1 MNMLKIVVAE
11 ILALAAIAL
20 LASCAT
26 PPAIKTKKDVDLKSY
41 MGKWHEIAR
50 FENSFQKGVRDSSA
64 VYAMRDDGQ
73 IDVFN
78 SGYDKDGNLRSAK
91 GVAYVPDPAENSK
104 TRVSF
109 FYPFYAD
116 YYILELA
123 PDYSWALV
131 GSSSPDYLWVLSRT
145 KTLPESALNEILAL
159 AKSRNYDVSKLKY
172 NGRP

>member
-1 MNMLKIVVAE
+1 
-11 ILALAAIAL
+11 
-20 LASCAT
+20 
-26 PPAIKTKKDVDLKSY
+26 

-104 TRVSF
+104 IRVSF

-123 PDYSWALV
+123 PDYSWAL
-131 GSSSPDYLWVLSRT
+131 S
-145 KTLPESALNEILAL
+145 EAL
-159 AKSRNYDVSKLKY
+159 
-172 NGRP
+172 RPITFGFYRARKRCPNRR